1 MIYTQKLYIRPI
13 MYYSYLVIRALFD
26 SARVRD
32 PRKQSLRTIPKD
44 TRLKL
49 DLRSDS
55 SKDDCP
61 YPHLCSLCTRPFDA
75 LSTGAA
81 SNNNN
86 LRAI

>member
-1 MIYTQKLYIRPI
+1 MC
-13 MYYSYLVIRALFD
+13 YSYLVIRALFD

-61 YPHLCSLCTRPFDA
+61 YPLSAPYVRA
-75 LSTGAA
+75 LSMRFPPGQRVITTIYA
-81 SNNNN
+81 
-86 LRAI
+86 LI